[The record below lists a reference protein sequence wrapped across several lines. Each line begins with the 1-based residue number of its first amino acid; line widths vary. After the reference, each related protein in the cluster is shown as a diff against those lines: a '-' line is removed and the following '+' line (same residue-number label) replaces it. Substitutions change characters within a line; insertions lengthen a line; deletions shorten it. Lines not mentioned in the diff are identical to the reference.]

1 MLVYVLKQNG
11 QPFMPTERFGKVRRL
26 LKEKKA
32 KVVRREPFTIR
43 LLYEPETDMV
53 QECYCGVDT
62 GSKHIGVAIVGNNR
76 VLYQSQTKLRS
87 DIKKKIKRRRM
98 FRRNRRYRKTRYRK
112 VRFLNRRNSIK
123 KDRLPPSVKHKVQ
136 AHIDEIEF
144 CKKILPVLDKNIIL
158 EVSQFD
164 TTLLKNPSL
173 MNEKVRHWGYQ
184 KGFNYG
190 YSSRREAILH
200 RDNYTCQCC
209 GKKNCRLEV
218 HHIKFKSNGGTDDEE
233 NLITL
238 CTDCHKGVH
247 AGTVVLNKKP
257 KRSKNLKYAT
267 HMSIIR
273 SQLLKIYPQA
283 VETFGFVTSENRHCL
298 NLNKDHYIDACVIAS
313 GGLEFKELDAIFYKQ
328 RVSKGDYRLSQGTR
342 SEQKLPT
349 GKIYSFRKFD
359 KVKYL
364 GKKYFI
370 KGRTSTGL
378 AILMDIFGNLIDFSN
393 MPRGLKTPKLLN
405 FIRMS
410 ARKSCLCA
418 RKINISCS
426 KNIKRSFLNR

>member
-32 KVVRREPFTIR
+32 KVVRREPFTIK
-43 LLYEPETDMV
+43 LLYEPETNVV

-62 GSKHIGVAIVGNNR
+62 GSKHVGVAVVGNDR
-76 VLYQSQTKLRS
+76 VLYQSQTELRS
-87 DIKKKIKRRRM
+87 DIKKKMDTRRIY
-98 FRRNRRYRKTRYRK
+98 RRNRRSRKIRYRK
-112 VRFLNRRNSIK
+112 KRFLNRKNSIREN
-123 KDRLPPSVKHKVQ
+123 RLPPSVKHKVQ

-144 CKKILPVLDKNIIL
+144 CKKILPVSDLIL

-164 TTLLKNPSL
+164 TALMKNPSL
-173 MNEKVRHWGYQ
+173 MNEKVKHWGYQ

-238 CTDCHKGVH
+238 CKECHDGIH

-257 KRSKNLKYAT
+257 KKSKGLKHAT

-273 SQLLKIYPQA
+273 SQLLKKYPEA
-283 VETFGFVTSENRHCL
+283 IETFGFVTSENRHRL
-298 NLNKDHYIDACVIAS
+298 NIPKDHYIDACVIAS
-313 GGLEFKELDAIFYKQ
+313 GGLEFRELDVIYRKRRVQKQ
-328 RVSKGDYRLSQGTR
+328 DRILTTGIHGEK
-342 SEQKLPT
+342 KIPT
-349 GKIYSFRKFD
+349 GKVLGFKKFD
-359 KVKYL
+359 KVEYL
-364 GKKYFI
+364 GEICFI
-370 KGRTSTGL
+370 KGRRSSGGFV
-378 AILMDIFGNLIDFSN
+378 LMDISNNSIDFRD
-393 MPRGLKTPKLLN
+393 RGGKQNPSYKL
-405 FIRMS
+405 
-410 ARKSCLCA
+410 
-418 RKINISCS
+418 
-426 KNIKRSFLNR
+426 IKRLNIRRCVLCIKERIERE